1 MRKKLRSLVILG
13 VMVCAVSLPSFS
25 SDKKEIKIAY
35 LPLTHSLPLMV
46 ENETFKRRFE
56 KYSLTLV
63 RFGSWPEV
71 LDALNSGR
79 VDGASILI
87 ELALKAK
94 EQGIDLKAVALGH
107 RDGNVIV
114 VSNAI
119 NSAADLRGKTIA
131 IPHRLS
137 SHNILLN
144 LLLAKANL
152 KRTDITVLEI
162 APPEMPAAL
171 AEGRIAGYIVAE
183 PFGAKSIALGKGKV
197 LFESRDLWKDSVC
210 CSLVLRNDFIKSN
223 RDAAR
228 EFVKYYLAAAEKSHT
243 RDAEVKKIA
252 ETYLKSD
259 TKVLDL
265 SLKWISYNDLVIK
278 KKDYDVLVKY
288 LSSQGLIAQPPSY
301 EDFVDTSLVGGKVQ

>member
-1 MRKKLRSLVILG
+1 MRKKTRSLVILG
-13 VMVCAVSLPSFS
+13 AMVCAVSLPSFS
-25 SDKKEIKIAY
+25 ADKKEIKIAY
-35 LPLTHSLPLMV
+35 LPITHALPLFV
-46 ENETFKRRFE
+46 ENEMLKSKFE
-56 KYSLTLV
+56 NYSLTLV

-71 LDALNSGR
+71 LDSLNSGR

-107 RDGNVIV
+107 RDGNVV
-114 VSNAI
+114 VVANSI
-119 NSAADLRGKTIA
+119 NSASDLRGKTIA

-137 SHNILLN
+137 SHNVLLN

-152 KRTDITVLEI
+152 KRTDITVIEI

-183 PFGAKSIALGKGKV
+183 PFGAKSIVSGKGKV
-197 LFESRDLWKDSVC
+197 LFESQDLWKDSVC
-210 CSLVLRNDFIKSN
+210 CSLVLRNDFIKGN
-223 RDAAR
+223 HEAAR
-228 EFVKYYLAAAEKSHT
+228 EFVRNYLTAADKSHK
-243 RDAEVKKIA
+243 RDADVKKIA

-259 TKVLDL
+259 AKVLDL
-265 SLKWISYNDLVIK
+265 SLKWISYNDLAIK

-288 LSSQGLIAQPPSY
+288 LSAQSIIDHPPSY
-301 EDFVDTSLVGGKVQ
+301 EDFVDTSLAGGKVR

>member
-1 MRKKLRSLVILG
+1 MRKKIRSSLLLAA
-13 VMVCAVSLPSFS
+13 MVCAVSLPSFS

-35 LPLTHSLPLMV
+35 LPITHALPLLV
-46 ENETFKRRFE
+46 ENETLKNKFE

-71 LDALNSGR
+71 LDALSSGR

-107 RDGNVIV
+107 RDGNVV
-114 VSNAI
+114 VVANTI
-119 NSAADLRGKTIA
+119 NSAAELRGKTIA

-152 KRTDITVLEI
+152 KRTDINVIEI

-197 LFESRDLWKDSVC
+197 LFESQDLWKDSVC
-210 CSLVLRNDFIKSN
+210 CALVLRNDFIKSN
-223 RDAAR
+223 REAAR
-228 EFVKYYLAAAEKSHT
+228 EFVGNYLVAAEKSHK
-243 RDAEVKKIA
+243 RDADVKKIA

-259 TKVLDL
+259 AKVLDL

-278 KKDYDVLVKY
+278 KKDYDVLVKF
-288 LSSQGLIAQPPSY
+288 LSSQGIIAQPPSY
-301 EDFVDTSLVGGKVQ
+301 ESFVDASLVGGKVQ